1 MESQFLFLSQSRKK
15 SRSKTK
21 SSKIKIE
28 DSKAEKIDYY
38 SPIMHFESYSVE
50 PTLKK

>member
-1 MESQFLFLSQSRKK
+1 M
-15 SRSKTK
+15 
-21 SSKIKIE
+21 E

-50 PTLKK
+50 TTLKK